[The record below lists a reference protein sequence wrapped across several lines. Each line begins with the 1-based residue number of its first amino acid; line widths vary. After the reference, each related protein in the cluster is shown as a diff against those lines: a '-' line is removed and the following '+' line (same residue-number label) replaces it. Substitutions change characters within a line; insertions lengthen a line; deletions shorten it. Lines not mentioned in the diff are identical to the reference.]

1 MLSELEYEA
10 LGQVSKLR
18 GGGVFVLG
26 GVKFL
31 TDTKINKSRQ
41 PSCFAAT
48 MERGRM
54 MTKRSVLFGPPGY
67 CVATGL
73 VSAAR
78 TTPASTRFSVR
89 NASSRNGSFA
99 DGGSDPGN
107 RRCHPF
113 DCDTAPRGVLPPASG

>member
-1 MLSELEYEA
+1 M
-10 LGQVSKLR
+10 SKLR
-18 GGGVFVLG
+18 GGGVIVLG

-31 TDTKINKSRQ
+31 SDTKINKSRQ

-54 MTKRSVLFGPPGY
+54 MTELSVFFGPPGFRG
-67 CVATGL
+67 ATGDIS
-73 VSAAR
+73 VGQTKPAA
-78 TTPASTRFSVR
+78 TRFSVR
-89 NASSRNGSFA
+89 NAKFRNVSFA
-99 DGGSDPGN
+99 PSGSDPGN